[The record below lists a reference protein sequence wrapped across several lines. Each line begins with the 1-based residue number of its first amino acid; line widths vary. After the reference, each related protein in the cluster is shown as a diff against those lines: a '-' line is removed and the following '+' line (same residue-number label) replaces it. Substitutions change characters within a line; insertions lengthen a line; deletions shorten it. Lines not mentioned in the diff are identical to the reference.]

1 MVFWREWYVKRIVF
15 LNVFFVFKIA
25 KKEEIAR
32 RLEGDLSSLQETIKS
47 YAEEVKREYH
57 GFL

>member
-1 MVFWREWYVKRIVF
+1 VKRIVF

>member
-1 MVFWREWYVKRIVF
+1 MIPETYCF
-15 LNVFFVFKIA
+15 LNVFFFKIA

-57 GFL
+57 AFL